1 MNITAAA
8 NAIFLEA
15 NIFTDLYR
23 KTPEIYRKNALKIK
37 PTHIG
42 NLKRNIGIRAIGYI
56 GPFHISTISA
66 DEKYPDNKFFA

>member
-1 MNITAAA
+1 MPSSLKRIC
-8 NAIFLEA
+8 L
-15 NIFTDLYR
+15 L
-23 KTPEIYRKNALKIK
+23 IYIEKLPKYIKNALKIK

-42 NLKRNIGIRAIGYI
+42 NLKRNIGIRVIGYI